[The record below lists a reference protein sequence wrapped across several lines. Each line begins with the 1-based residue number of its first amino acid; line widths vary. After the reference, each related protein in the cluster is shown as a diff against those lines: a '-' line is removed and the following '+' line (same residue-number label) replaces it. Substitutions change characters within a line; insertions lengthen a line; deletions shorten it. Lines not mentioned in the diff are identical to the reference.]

1 MGNHHARTTG
11 RLVLGTLLIA
21 CLLSACSTSGQGTL
35 LLRPGTPPDLR
46 IKRVAIIPNR
56 QKTMVP
62 YPIHWRLS
70 NWELVRDQ
78 FAAHGYEVV
87 DRAVADSAARRYLDL
102 DGYTNEQLSDV
113 CNALNVDALIIP
125 EYNTTSAHSDALIFT
140 TNRYIALARFDVF
153 TRETRDI
160 VAVIEAM
167 GVKTYLG
174 RFVTSIGLVGLAAT
188 ANSNDD
194 ASRGLSLSALALGIV
209 HDFSTG
215 MQSPASHWEEAFAHG
230 IADGLEPFF
239 RKFGSW

>member
-1 MGNHHARTTG
+1 MENHPSRTTG
-11 RLVLGTLLIA
+11 RLVLGTILIA

-35 LLRPGTPPDLR
+35 MLRPDAPADLR

-87 DRAVADSAARRYLDL
+87 DRAVADSSARRYLDL
-102 DGYTNEQLSDV
+102 DGYTNEQLLAV
-113 CNALNVDALIIP
+113 CDALNADAIIIP
-125 EYNTTSAHSDALIFT
+125 EYNTTSTHSDALLFT

-153 TRETRDI
+153 TRETKDI
-160 VAVIEAM
+160 VAVLEVT
-167 GVKTYLG
+167 GVKTYMG
-174 RFVTSIGLVGLAAT
+174 RFITSIGLAGLAAT
-188 ANSNDD
+188 GDD
-194 ASRGLSLSALALGIV
+194 AEGRGLSLSALALGIV

-215 MQSPASHWEEAFAHG
+215 MRSPASYWEEAFAEG

-239 RKFGSW
+239 QKFGSW